1 MRIPRTVVVAVS
13 ISTVMLLGRPGPAA
27 AGAPPV
33 VAPAEA
39 EVWRVIQG
47 FNRAFEA
54 NDADAF
60 FGYLDDDIVL
70 ITPSNPYRVEGTVVD
85 REEFE
90 YGLRQGYGRVQFF
103 QEVQPRVD
111 VHGDVAVVTYYSRG
125 SYGPAD
131 RAQTAYLK
139 ETDILVRKKGAWKIV
154 HIHLSATQGK

>member
-1 MRIPRTVVVAVS
+1 MRIPRSLAVAVP
-13 ISTVMLLGRPGPAA
+13 IALLLGPPDPAA
-27 AGAPPV
+27 AGAPPAL
-33 VAPAEA
+33 APAEA
-39 EVWRVIQG
+39 EVWRVVQA

-60 FGYLDDDIVL
+60 FGYLDDGIVL
-70 ITPSNPYRVEGTVVD
+70 ITPSNPYRIEGTVVD

-103 QEVQPRVD
+103 QEVQPRID
-111 VHGDVAVVTYYSRG
+111 VYGEVAVVTYYSRG

-139 ETDILVRKKGAWKIV
+139 ETDVLVRKKGEWKIV
-154 HIHLSATQGK
+154 HIHLSATERRPS